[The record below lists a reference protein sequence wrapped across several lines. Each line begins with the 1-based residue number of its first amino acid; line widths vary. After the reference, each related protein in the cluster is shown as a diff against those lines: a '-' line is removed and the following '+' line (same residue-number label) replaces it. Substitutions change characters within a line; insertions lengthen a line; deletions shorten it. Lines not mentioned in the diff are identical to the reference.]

1 MTETKFRPVEEQ
13 LAYLKKGVAEV
24 IPEEELKAKLAN
36 SVKTGQPLRVY
47 LGVDPTAPDIHLGH
61 TVVLRKLKH
70 FQDMGHTAIFLI
82 GDFSAMIGDPTGQ
95 SETRPPLSREQV
107 EVNSKTYLAQ
117 VYKILDPGKTEVRY
131 NSEWLGKMS
140 SYDVVRLCGHY
151 RLARMLEREDFRSR
165 LEKNLPIAVHELL
178 YPLLTA
184 YDAVTLRSDVE
195 LGATEQKFNILVH
208 REIQREYGISPQV
221 VLTMPILVGLDGQRK
236 MSKSLG
242 NYVGITEAPGEM
254 FGKMMSI
261 PDELMW
267 SYYELVTDRTP
278 QEIEGLKGQVA
289 SGKVHPMDVKM
300 RLAEEVVGVF
310 QGAEAAQKA
319 AENFQRVFRDR
330 KAPAEMDEIRMKRV
344 PGGLEIAFPKIK
356 DDAKQVSLALPSGI
370 VKWSKIMA
378 SFEGIAST
386 SVAER
391 LIKQGG
397 LEINGAII
405 EDPSVQVECGPGGK
419 KSTRG
424 EEEVF
429 ADFGGVRGVA
439 LAQRFFYQREDVLG
453 DGGRGGK
460 AGGLDADELN
470 DARHLFVVF
479 NHKISDVVVTGRDQ
493 LRTETGV
500 AKLQIGLLKFR
511 QHGLRVG
518 NKFWNGHAVAFVV
531 VLALDVSGR
540 GADKHGVP

>member
-1 MTETKFRPVEEQ
+1 MTQANFKPVEEQ
-13 LAYLKKGVAEV
+13 LAYLKKGVAEIV
-24 IPEEELKAKLAN
+24 PEAELRAKLEK
-36 SVKTGQPLRVY
+36 SLQTGKPLRVY

-107 EVNSKTYLAQ
+107 ELNAKTYLAQ
-117 VYKILDPGKTEVRY
+117 VYKILDPKKTEVRY

-140 SYDVVRLCGHY
+140 SYDVVRLCAHY

-165 LEKNLPIAVHELL
+165 LDKNLPIAVHELL

-184 YDAVTLRSDVE
+184 YDAVMLQSDVE

-208 REIQREYGISPQV
+208 REIQREYGLSPQV
-221 VLTMPILVGLDGQRK
+221 VVTMPILVGLDGQRK

-242 NYVGITEAPGEM
+242 NYVGITEPPGEM

-278 QEIEGLKGQVA
+278 QEIESLKGQVQ
-289 SGKVHPMDVKM
+289 SGQVHPMDVKM
-300 RLAEEVVGVF
+300 RLAEEVVSGF
-310 QGAEAAQKA
+310 QGADAGRKA

-330 KAPAEMDEIRMKRV
+330 QAPAEMEEVRMKRV
-344 PGGLEIAFPKIK
+344 PGGLEITFPKMQ
-356 DDAKQVSLALPSGI
+356 DTSKQVSLALPSGI
-370 VKWSKIMA
+370 VKWSKILA

-397 LEINGAII
+397 LEINGAAVQ
-405 EDPSVQVECGPGGK
+405 DPACKLNVDQPATYTVRVGK
-419 KSTRG
+419 KK
-424 EEEVF
+424 F
-429 ADFGGVRGVA
+429 
-439 LAQRFFYQREDVLG
+439 
-453 DGGRGGK
+453 
-460 AGGLDADELN
+460 
-470 DARHLFVVF
+470 
-479 NHKISDVVVTGRDQ
+479 
-493 LRTETGV
+493 LRIIVE
-500 AKLQIGLLKFR
+500 
-511 QHGLRVG
+511 
-518 NKFWNGHAVAFVV
+518 
-531 VLALDVSGR
+531 
-540 GADKHGVP
+540 